1 MNIWALLIIPL
12 SVSVFITLVA
22 RKNEEISSYL
32 SIGAVVT
39 CFFIVLP
46 YLLKLPG
53 DPNMHPIE
61 QSFTWINVQGL
72 RVEMGT
78 LIDPLS
84 IIMLFIVTFV
94 GSLIHIYSRGYM
106 HGDPGF
112 SRFFACLSIFIFAML
127 GIVLSNNLIMIFV
140 FWELVGLASYL
151 LIGYYFEKPSA
162 ADAAK
167 KAFLVNRIGDFG
179 FILGIFVIFY
189 ATGTFNFIEIEH
201 IIAAG
206 KVPAGTLTL
215 AALLIFCGAVGKSAQ
230 FPLHVWLPDAMEG
243 PTPVSALIHA
253 ATMVAAGV
261 YMLAR
266 TSFLYAAAPD
276 AMVIVAYVGGFT
288 ALMAALLAL
297 GQRDI
302 KRIIAFSTL
311 SSLGY
316 MVLAIGV
323 GGTGAGMFYLATHAF
338 FKALLFL
345 GAGSVIHA
353 CHSNDIWE
361 MGQLYPK
368 MKATAVTFILGS
380 LAMVGMF
387 PFSGFWSKDEI
398 LSATFQSGNYFLF
411 AMGVLTAFITAVFMA
426 KIVAVTFF
434 GKKKYHGLPHESP
447 YVMTVPLAILAVFA
461 VIAGFAGFPGLEPNF
476 GSFVHTAAA
485 GLIEHAGH
493 GGHASHAE
501 HHFNFMVASLSTIA
515 VLGGLLLGWVIY
527 ARDNMKS
534 DVMEEALPFTYKF
547 LENRFYIDHIYDT
560 YLVAWLYNG
569 LARILNYFEVNIII
583 NFIINGMAYFTR
595 QIGKALRLTTTGQL
609 QNYAFVMVSGVLVL
623 MIIFAAIF

>member
-1 MNIWALLIIPL
+1 MDIWALLVIPL
-12 SVSVFITLVA
+12 IVSVFIALVT
-22 RKNEEISSYL
+22 RKNEELSSYL
-32 SIGAVVT
+32 SIGAVVIG
-39 CFFIVLP
+39 FLIVLP

-53 DPNMHPIE
+53 DPHMHPIE
-61 QSFTWINVQGL
+61 QAFTWISIKGL
-72 RVEMGT
+72 KIEMGT

-84 IIMLFIVTFV
+84 IIMLFVVTFV
-94 GSLIHIYSRGYM
+94 GSLIHIYSKGYM
-106 HGDPGF
+106 HGDPGY
-112 SRFFACLSIFIFAML
+112 SRFFACLSLFIFSML

-179 FILGIFVIFY
+179 FILGIFVIYY
-189 ATGTFNFIEIEH
+189 ATGTFNFIEVEH
-201 IIAAG
+201 HIAAG
-206 KVPAGTLTL
+206 HVSSGTLTL

-276 AMVIVAYVGGFT
+276 AMVIVAYIGGFT
-288 ALMAALLAL
+288 ALMAALIALA
-297 GQRDI
+297 QSDI

-323 GGTGAGMFYLATHAF
+323 GGTGAGMFYLMTHAF

-353 CHSNDIWE
+353 CHTNEIWE

-368 MKATAVTFILGS
+368 MKTTAVTFFLGS
-380 LAMVGMF
+380 LAMMGVF

-411 AMGVLTAFITAVFMA
+411 AMGILTAFITAVFIS
-426 KIVAVTFF
+426 KLVVVTFF
-434 GKKKYHGLPHESP
+434 GDKKYHGHPHESP
-447 YVMTVPLAILAVFA
+447 KVMTIPLIILSVFA
-461 VIAGFAGFPGLEPNF
+461 VVAGFAGFPGLEPNF
-476 GSFVHTAAA
+476 GTFVHTAGAA
-485 GLIEHAGH
+485 LGEHGA
-493 GGHASHAE
+493 HAE

-515 VLGGLLLGWVIY
+515 VLGGILLGWSIY
-527 ARDNMKS
+527 SRKGMKS
-534 DVMEEALPFTYKF
+534 DVMAERLPFTYKF

-560 YLVAWLYNG
+560 YFVAWIYNG
-569 LARILNYFEVNIII
+569 LAKILNYIEVNIII
-583 NFIINGMAYFTR
+583 IFIINGSAYTVR
-595 QIGKALRLTTTGQL
+595 QIGKGLRLTTTGQL
-609 QNYAFVMVSGVLVL
+609 QNYAFVMVGGVLVL
-623 MIIFAAIF
+623 MIIFAAIL